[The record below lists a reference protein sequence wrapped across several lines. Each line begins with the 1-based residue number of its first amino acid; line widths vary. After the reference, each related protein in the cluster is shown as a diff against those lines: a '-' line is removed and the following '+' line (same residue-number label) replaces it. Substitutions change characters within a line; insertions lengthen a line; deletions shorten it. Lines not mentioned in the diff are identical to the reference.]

1 MQVEMGAPP
10 LQRSMYITLLPR
22 ITIVN
27 DCGEILEVLR
37 FLALAAARTK
47 PLLLYCSLTK
57 PDTRGLAFT
66 CALVRGLVRAAAL
79 VRGLVRAAAR
89 YSRSCVYLR

>member
-37 FLALAAARTK
+37 LLAR
-47 PLLLYCSLTK
+47 LLGCS
-57 PDTRGLAFT
+57 P
-66 CALVRGLVRAAAL
+66 
-79 VRGLVRAAAR
+79 
-89 YSRSCVYLR
+89 S